1 MTTECVCHCCCC
13 TFIGHFFSY
22 LKYALGKKCSTFHTF
37 HSAQVRIQYW
47 TKQTFVSC
55 TNDLNNV
62 AFIALAVVMIFSLV
76 RSHSS
81 PTFMSAMGEQYII
94 FLVFFFIFTF
104 SGLNESLLV
113 CCKIVIFN
121 SKSSSSYTEFYCKMV
136 TSNAIS
142 HMNWTYQ
149 HRYLCDLGS
158 IVHHESPWA
167 TKLPCKSF
175 SSSDLYFA
183 CVSAW
188 IVAILV
194 SLTREKKS
202 A

>member
-1 MTTECVCHCCCC
+1 M
-13 TFIGHFFSY
+13 FDISY
-22 LKYALGKKCSTFHTF
+22 VSFGPGSHTILNETNF
-37 HSAQVRIQYW
+37 R
-47 TKQTFVSC
+47 FVYKLWC

-76 RSHSS
+76 RSHSF

-113 CCKIVIFN
+113 CCIVIFN

-142 HMNWTYQ
+142 HMKWTYQ

-158 IVHHESPWA
+158 IVHHESP
-167 TKLPCKSF
+167 
-175 SSSDLYFA
+175 
-183 CVSAW
+183 
-188 IVAILV
+188 
-194 SLTREKKS
+194 
-202 A
+202 